1 MTPTIVTDA
10 PERDRVTD
18 APSPWPIEPVW
29 DADGSEA
36 PDPDT
41 RGGVLPDELAARY
54 AAPLSIRLRPDRP
67 TLVANFVSTLDGVV
81 ALDRHGGS
89 GGRDISGGFEP
100 DRFLMGLLRSTAD
113 AVLVGA
119 GTVRASG
126 SRGWTPAHVHRPSA
140 DAFARWRRELG
151 LAPTPATII
160 VTASG
165 RLDPDRLP
173 TDPATPVILATT
185 SSGAR
190 RLAGQPRP
198 AHVRVADL
206 GDGDSIP
213 VDALIDDLAA
223 RGLRLVVTEGG
234 PHLFARL
241 AAAGRVDEL
250 FLTLAPQLVGRSPE
264 ATRLSLVDGLALP
277 PAVRWGR
284 LLRVMR
290 AADHLFLR
298 YRLQAPEREERP

>member
-1 MTPTIVTDA
+1 MSTTTVGLP
-10 PERDRVTD
+10 DRPPSTS
-18 APSPWPIEPVW
+18 PSSPWPIAPLWEA
-29 DADGSEA
+29 ADPTSPGVE
-36 PDPDT
+36 T
-41 RGGVLPDELAARY
+41 RGGILPDELAARH
-54 AAPLSIRLRPDRP
+54 AAPLSIRLRADRP

-89 GGRDISGGFEP
+89 GGREISGGFEP

-140 DAFARWRRELG
+140 DGFARWRVELG
-151 LAPTPATII
+151 LEPTPATII

-165 RLDPDRLP
+165 RLEPDALP
-173 TDPATPVILATT
+173 SDPATPVIVATT
-185 SSGAR
+185 SAGAR
-190 RLAGQPRP
+190 RLAARPRP
-198 AHVRVADL
+198 AHIRIADL
-206 GDGDSIP
+206 GDHDSIP
-213 VDALIDDLAA
+213 AAALVDDLAA
-223 RGLRLVVTEGG
+223 RGYRLVVTEGG

-241 AAAGRVDEL
+241 VAAGCVDEL

-284 LLRVMR
+284 PLRIMR

-298 YRLQAPEREERP
+298 YQLSTPEREDLP